1 MHNDG
6 SVSGWIAGLKA
17 GDQEAVQK
25 LWSRYRDELIRMAKR
40 RLDGMPRGP
49 ADEEDVLQSVLMSLC
64 RAATAGRLDD
74 VRNRDDLWWLLL
86 AITRQKAVNLIRRE
100 TAQKR
105 GSGRVVSA
113 LNWGSPNGLRDDLDH
128 LVGDAPTPEIL
139 VAMEEQNRR
148 LLSLL
153 RDDQLR
159 KVAMSRVEGY
169 TVDEIAATLDI
180 SKRSVERKLQLIRN
194 RWKRELGRAVG

>member
-128 LVGDAPTPEIL
+128 LVGDAPTPKTL
-139 VAMEEQNRR
+139 RAMEEQNRR

-153 RDDQLR
+153 RDDPLR